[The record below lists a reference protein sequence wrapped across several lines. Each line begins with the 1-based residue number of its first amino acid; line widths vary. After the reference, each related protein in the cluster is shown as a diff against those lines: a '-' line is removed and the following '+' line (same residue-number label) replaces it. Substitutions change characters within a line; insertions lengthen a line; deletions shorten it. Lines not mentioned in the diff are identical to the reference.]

1 MSGNVIIFIVI
12 GIMLFVAVTAA
23 LIWWHLAD
31 IMYPGTDRKTGQRI
45 FKKRGRQVNSSATVV
60 TGFDSPV
67 ASSNAEPPPPHDRK
81 PGG

>member
-1 MSGNVIIFIVI
+1 MSGNSTIILVVV

-31 IMYPGTDRKTGQRI
+31 IMYPGTDKKTGQRI
-45 FKKRGRQVNSSATVV
+45 FKKRGREINPSATVV
-60 TGFDSPV
+60 TGFDSPTP
-67 ASSNAEPPPPHDRK
+67 NADANDRK